1 MEKPDVLYWFRQDLR
16 LSDNPALQEA
26 VARGRV
32 LPIYILD
39 DHHSKEYKMGAASR
53 FWLHHSLIALR
64 QQLDDKL
71 SLFSGDPME
80 CIARLCKR
88 YAIKTVVWN
97 RCYEP
102 WRMERDT
109 KIKASLVQQGIEV
122 QTFNGSLLWEP
133 WKVLKQDQSHYKV
146 FTPFFRKGALMAAP
160 PREPLK
166 QPDSIA
172 LFQDQKESVS
182 LESLDLLPK
191 HNWDKGLQT
200 HWNIGEKGAW
210 QALDVFLKNGL
221 SNYKKGRDFPAQKH
235 FSQLSPHLHFGE
247 ISPNQVWY
255 STLANRE
262 DKDSDH
268 FCSELAWREFSY
280 SQLYFNPG
288 LPSENLQVKFNR
300 FPWQENQSHLRAWQ
314 KGLTGI
320 PMVDAGMRQLWQ
332 TGFMHNRLRMIVGS
346 FLVKNLRL
354 HWHHGRDWFWDC
366 LVDADL
372 ASNSASWQW
381 IAGCGADAAPYFRV
395 FNPVTQGQ
403 KFDPDGAFISRYI
416 PELKNLPAHYIFSPW
431 EAPVEVLQK
440 AGVVLGQTYPKPVV
454 DLKISRQQALDA
466 FASLKANPDG

>member
-1 MEKPDVLYWFRQDLR
+1 MDKPDVLYWFRQDLR
-16 LSDNPALQEA
+16 LTDNPALQEA
-26 VARGRV
+26 AARGRV
-32 LPIYILD
+32 LPVYILD
-39 DHHSKEYKMGAASR
+39 DHHAKEYKMGAASR
-53 FWLHHSLIALR
+53 FWLHHSISALR

-102 WRMERDT
+102 WRMGRDT
-109 KIKASLVQQGIEV
+109 KIKASLAQQGIEV
-122 QTFNGSLLWEP
+122 QTYNGSLLWEP
-133 WKVLKQDQSHYKV
+133 WQVLKRDQSHYKV

-166 QPDSIA
+166 QPESLE
-172 LFQDQKESVS
+172 LFQDQTESVS
-182 LESLDLLPK
+182 LESLGLLPK

-255 STLANRE
+255 STLANRQ
-262 DKDSDH
+262 DSDSDH
-268 FCSELAWREFSY
+268 YCSELAWREFSY
-280 SQLYFNPG
+280 SQLYFNPS

-416 PELKNLPAHYIFSPW
+416 PELKNLPVPYLFSPW
-431 EAPVEVLQK
+431 QAPEEVLQK
-440 AGVVLGQTYPKPVV
+440 AGVVLGQTYPKPIV
-454 DLKISRQQALDA
+454 DLKASRQGALDA